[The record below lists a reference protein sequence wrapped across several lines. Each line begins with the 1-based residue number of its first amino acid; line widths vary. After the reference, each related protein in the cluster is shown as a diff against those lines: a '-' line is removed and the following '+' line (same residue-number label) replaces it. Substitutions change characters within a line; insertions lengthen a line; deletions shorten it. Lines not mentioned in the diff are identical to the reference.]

1 MIEELVVGVE
11 ELGVAERL
19 DGGVTDR
26 EMVGVVPVTRG
37 EAVAGWGWG
46 KNEKKIRAKVKSPNE
61 TEVSVMINLVGN
73 WGF

>member
-1 MIEELVVGVE
+1 VVGVE
-11 ELGVAERL
+11 AFGVAVRL

-46 KNEKKIRAKVKSPNE
+46 RNEKKIKAKAKSPNE
-61 TEVSVMINLVGN
+61 TEVSIIINLVDN
-73 WGF
+73 WSFWK